1 MSNIAVIAAA
11 GDGDR
16 LNCHSSKMLAKIIGK
31 PLLAYTLDQFEQSNK
46 IDEIVLVLRAQDQ
59 NKIEREVLR
68 KEQYHKLKSVVQG
81 GLTRQESVS
90 RGLKSIKK
98 DYDFVCIHDGARPL
112 VRGWMIEK
120 SIDVIDSFDGV
131 IIAVP
136 VIETIKKAF
145 GPKIMVKKTVNR
157 DEYWI
162 VQTPQTFRLRY
173 IKELYQ
179 RAEEGGLMVTD
190 DAAIVEHFGGK
201 IKIIPG
207 SRYNIKITTPF
218 DLALAEAILRSEY
231 GEK

>member
-1 MSNIAVIAAA
+1 
-11 GDGDR
+11 
-16 LNCHSSKMLAKIIGK
+16 
-31 PLLAYTLDQFEQSNK
+31 
-46 IDEIVLVLRAQDQ
+46 
-59 NKIEREVLR
+59 
-68 KEQYHKLKSVVQG
+68 
-81 GLTRQESVS
+81 
-90 RGLKSIKK
+90 
-98 DYDFVCIHDGARPL
+98 
-112 VRGWMIEK
+112 
-120 SIDVIDSFDGV
+120 
-131 IIAVP
+131 
-136 VIETIKKAF
+136 
-145 GPKIMVKKTVNR
+145 MVKKTVNR